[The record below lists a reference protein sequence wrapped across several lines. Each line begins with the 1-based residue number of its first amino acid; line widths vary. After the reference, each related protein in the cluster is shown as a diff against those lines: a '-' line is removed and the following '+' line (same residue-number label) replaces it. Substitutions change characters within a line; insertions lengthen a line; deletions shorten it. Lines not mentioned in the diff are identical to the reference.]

1 MKKKRLCTVKP
12 WIYFFIVLNILI
24 AGVLVAHRDG
34 AVPGLGAVVAAADA
48 ADEPRPEDAP
58 SNVDVKETGED
69 ADNNNA
75 TEDVKVMLDGLE
87 EKRIQLQNQEERIR
101 KEQEKLNALKQEL
114 EDKMAELA
122 RTHELIEQSLARLD
136 RKKSEKERL
145 REEAEDRKIKQL
157 VKVYSNMKPK
167 QAGEIINK
175 MDIVI
180 AEKIFLSMKG
190 EAAGQI
196 LSYVDSAKAAQISE
210 RLAVNI
216 GSNEPDP

>member
-1 MKKKRLCTVKP
+1 MKKQRLGTVKP
-12 WIYFFIVLNILI
+12 LIYFFIVLNILI
-24 AGVLVAHRDG
+24 AGVLVTHRGDSLS
-34 AVPGLGAVVAAADA
+34 GLGAVVATAEA
-48 ADEPRPEDAP
+48 ADEPQANDET
-58 SNVDVKETGED
+58 SDVKEIDGD
-69 ADNNNA
+69 ADNNKA
-75 TEDVKVMLDGLE
+75 TEDVKLMLDGLE
-87 EKRIQLQNQEERIR
+87 EKRIQLQKQEERIQL
-101 KEQEKLNALKQEL
+101 EQKKLNGLKQEL
-114 EDKMAELA
+114 EDKMAELE

-145 REEAEDRKIKQL
+145 REEEEDRKIKQL

-216 GSNEPDP
+216 GSNEPDL